1 MLKVVGTAVA
11 LLCATGA
18 QALAC
23 SVPFIRTFDN
33 QTVDGAMTART
44 AKPCTIHLRR
54 TTGPMYG
61 ARIVER
67 PAHGTASVGAGHRI
81 VYLSRPGYVGR
92 DAFTYARTGL
102 TRHNAGV
109 ARAVRVAVIVRP

>member
-44 AKPCTIHLRR
+44 AKPCTIHLR
-54 TTGPMYG
+54 
-61 ARIVER
+61 
-67 PAHGTASVGAGHRI
+67 
-81 VYLSRPGYVGR
+81 
-92 DAFTYARTGL
+92 
-102 TRHNAGV
+102 
-109 ARAVRVAVIVRP
+109 

>member
-11 LLCATGA
+11 LLCTTGA

-23 SVPFIRTFDN
+23 SVPLIRMFDN

-44 AKPCTIHLRR
+44 AKPCSINLQR
-54 TTGPMYG
+54 TLGAMYS

-67 PAHGTASVGAGHRI
+67 PTHGTASVGAGNRI
-81 VYLSRPGYVGR
+81 IYLSRPGYVGR
-92 DAFTYARTGL
+92 DAFTYARAGL
-102 TRHNAGV
+102 NRHNASV
-109 ARAVRVAVIVRP
+109 VHTVRVAVTVRP